1 MTDDTSGAGTAYPSR
16 SYGSIPFGGGGWG
29 VAFVLLNLKV
39 SEYYFMDHWLSL
51 LFPLVSSTFFV
62 LVTNSDHMTIDQPIN
77 GCKLYPTYPPLTK

>member
-1 MTDDTSGAGTAYPSR
+1 VEQELLTLQGHTGLSHL
-16 SYGSIPFGGGGWG
+16 GGWG